1 LLATR
6 FKIPF
11 TSLFK
16 PSLRFRLVA
25 IMLFTSLC
33 LVSILVVFYY
43 QTEKALFN
51 EFERQTSELSKAVQ
65 VGLQSAAGKNL
76 SDTKSLE
83 GYLNK
88 LNVKGIKEISIISS
102 SDRIIAST
110 KKESVGKWITE
121 RRKEMIFKA
130 ELGQPVTGEGLFYNV
145 VIPVVSD
152 NNATAG
158 YIHLTVNTEDF
169 SVFLRLNAIRR
180 ALAAL
185 VVIGVGTLLAVVLAG
200 RYIRPI
206 KQVVAAAGKVAG
218 GDLSQ
223 ELPID
228 RRDEIG
234 DLSRSFNHM
243 VERLRDDRDLKER
256 LRTAEHLASVGQFA
270 KTIAHEIKNPLNFI
284 SLSIDHMRETYK
296 PADAAK
302 NEAFDSL
309 VQNIKGEIQRISRFA
324 ESFLE
329 YGRPFELRRRH
340 ISLTEIVDSLLEL
353 AAARAQQGNIA
364 IVKDY
369 DQLPELMLD
378 PEFIRTSL
386 NNIVLNAFEA
396 MPAGGTLTVRAVRT
410 ADRLSLS
417 FADSGIGVD
426 KEKLDKVFEPF
437 FTTKSRG
444 LGLGLALTR
453 KVIEEHGGKVQF
465 ESTPGVGSVVLLHFP
480 LQAEHRL

>member
-1 LLATR
+1 LSGTKVD
-6 FKIPF
+6 FSKTF
-11 TSLFK
+11 LFK
-16 PSLRFRLVA
+16 PSLRLRLVA

-51 EFERQTSELSKAVQ
+51 EFERRTAELSKAVQ
-65 VGLQSAAGKNL
+65 IGLKSAAGKNL
-76 SDTKSLE
+76 SDAKSLE
-83 GYLNK
+83 AYLNS
-88 LNVKGIKEISIISS
+88 LNPKGIKEISVISS
-102 SDRIIAST
+102 ADRIIAST

-130 ELGQPVTGEGLFYNV
+130 ELGQPVTGDGLAYNV

-152 NNATAG
+152 SATMG
-158 YIHLTVNTEDF
+158 YIHLALNAEDF
-169 SVFLRLNAIRR
+169 SVFLRLNSIRR
-180 ALAAL
+180 SIAAV
-185 VVIGVGTLLAVVLAG
+185 VVIGFGTLLAVVLAG

-223 ELPID
+223 ELPVD

-270 KTIAHEIKNPLNFI
+270 KSIAHEIKNPLNFI
-284 SLSIDHMRETYK
+284 SLSIDHMREIYR

-302 NEAFDSL
+302 TESFDSL

-329 YGRPFELRRRH
+329 YGRPFELRRCKT
-340 ISLTEIVDSLLEL
+340 SLAEIVSSILEL
-353 AAARAQQGNIA
+353 AAARANQGKIA
-364 IVKDY
+364 VVRDY
-369 DQLPELMLD
+369 EQLPELSLD
-378 PEFIRTSL
+378 PEFIRTCL
-386 NNIVLNAFEA
+386 YNIVLNAFEA
-396 MPAGGTLTVRAVRT
+396 MPDGGTLTVRSAIS
-410 ADRLSLS
+410 ADRLSLA
-417 FADSGIGVD
+417 FADSGVGVE

-465 ESTPGVGSVVLLHFP
+465 DSIPGQGSIVTLHFP
-480 LQAEHRL
+480 LAEEPHV

>member
-1 LLATR
+1 MAAIRFGNSLA
-6 FKIPF
+6 
-11 TSLFK
+11 SLFK

-33 LVSILVVFYY
+33 LVSILVIFYY

-83 GYLNK
+83 GYLKK

-102 SDRIIAST
+102 ADRIIAST

-145 VIPVVSD
+145 VIPVVAD

-223 ELPID
+223 DLPVD

-284 SLSIDHMRETYK
+284 SLSIDHMREAYR
-296 PADAAK
+296 PADAAHY
-302 NEAFDSL
+302 ESFDSL

-329 YGRPFELRRRH
+329 YGRPFELRRRQ
-340 ISLTEIVDSLLEL
+340 ISLTDIVDSLLEL
-353 AAARAQQGNIA
+353 AAARAKQGNIS
-364 IVKDY
+364 IVKEY
-369 DQLPELMLD
+369 DRLPELMLD

-396 MPAGGTLTVRAVRT
+396 MPGGGILTVRAER
-410 ADRLSLS
+410 ASDRLSLA
-417 FADSGIGVD
+417 FADSGVGVD

-465 ESTPGVGSVVLLHFP
+465 DSTPGAGSVVTLHFP
-480 LQAEHRL
+480 LQTEQRL

>member
-1 LLATR
+1 LAGS
-6 FKIPF
+6 KINPLRLSF
-11 TSLFK
+11 FK
-16 PSLRFRLVA
+16 PSLRLRLVA
-25 IMLFTSLC
+25 IMLFTSLS

-51 EFERQTSELSKAVQ
+51 EFERRTSELSKAVQ
-65 VGLQSAAGKNL
+65 IGLKSAAGKNL
-76 SDTKSLE
+76 SDAKSLE
-83 GYLNK
+83 GYLSS
-88 LNVKGIKEISIISS
+88 LNPKGIKEISVISS
-102 SDRIIAST
+102 ADRIIAST

-130 ELGQPVTGEGLFYNV
+130 ELGEPVTGDGLFYNV

-152 NNATAG
+152 NVTVG
-158 YIHLTVNTEDF
+158 YIHLTLNTEDF
-169 SVFLRLNAIRR
+169 SVFLRLNSIRR
-180 ALAAL
+180 SIAAL
-185 VVIGVGTLLAVVLAG
+185 VVIGLGTLLAVVLAG

-206 KQVVAAAGKVAG
+206 KQVVGAAGKVAA

-223 ELPID
+223 ELPTD

-234 DLSRSFNHM
+234 ELSRSFNHM

-270 KTIAHEIKNPLNFI
+270 KSIAHEIKNPLNFI
-284 SLSIDHMRETYK
+284 SLSIDHMREVYR
-296 PADAAK
+296 PADPAK
-302 NEAFDSL
+302 TESFDSL

-329 YGRPFELRRRH
+329 YGRPFELRRRKT
-340 ISLTEIVDSLLEL
+340 SLAIIVDSVLEL
-353 AAARAQQGNIA
+353 ATAKAQQGKIA
-364 IVKDY
+364 IVREY
-369 DQLPELMLD
+369 DRLPEISLD
-378 PEFIRTSL
+378 PEFIRTCL
-386 NNIVLNAFEA
+386 YNIVLNAFEA
-396 MPAGGTLTVRAVRT
+396 MPDGGRLTVRAERLHE
-410 ADRLSLS
+410 RLSLA
-417 FADSGIGVD
+417 FADSGVGVE

-465 ESTPGVGSVVLLHFP
+465 DSVPGEGSVVTLHFP
-480 LQAEHRL
+480 LEEEQRG